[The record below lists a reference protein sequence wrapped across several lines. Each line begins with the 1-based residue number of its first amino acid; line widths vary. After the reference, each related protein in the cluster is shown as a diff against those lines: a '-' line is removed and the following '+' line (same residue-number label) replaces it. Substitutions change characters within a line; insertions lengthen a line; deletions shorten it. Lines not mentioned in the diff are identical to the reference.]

1 LEPIGNELA
10 RAKRD
15 EAQGRGR
22 AQRRGGETSGR
33 AKATRPTL
41 SDRLPRWK
49 RGPSKVDGSQR
60 IERGDMAHADLA
72 DPRMEG
78 DISRER
84 LVGTGFEPGDETLV
98 PIIHEECP
106 RRP

>member
-22 AQRRGGETSGR
+22 AQRRGREPTGR
-33 AKATRPTL
+33 AKPTRPSL
-41 SDRLPRWK
+41 NDRLPRRK

-60 IERGDMAHADLA
+60 IERGDLAHADRA
-72 DPRMEG
+72 DPRVEG
-78 DISRER
+78 DISREG
-84 LVGTGFEPGDETLV
+84 LVCTGFEPGDESLV
-98 PIIHEECP
+98 PIIHEE
-106 RRP
+106 RSRP